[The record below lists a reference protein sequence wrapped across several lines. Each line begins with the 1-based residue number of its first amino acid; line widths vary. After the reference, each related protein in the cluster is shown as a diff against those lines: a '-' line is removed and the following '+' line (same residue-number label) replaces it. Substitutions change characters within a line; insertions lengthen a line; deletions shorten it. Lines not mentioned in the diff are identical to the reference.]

1 MVHLYLSRTA
11 RYFRFIFCRKKV
23 LTQGMKNEGAN
34 DKFNEFLSRV
44 NIYDFFFYILTK
56 RRYFPLSFKV
66 ISPIFKHNNLLK

>member
-44 NIYDFFFYILTK
+44 NIYDFFFLYSHKTK
-56 RRYFPLSFKV
+56 IFSTV
-66 ISPIFKHNNLLK
+66 I